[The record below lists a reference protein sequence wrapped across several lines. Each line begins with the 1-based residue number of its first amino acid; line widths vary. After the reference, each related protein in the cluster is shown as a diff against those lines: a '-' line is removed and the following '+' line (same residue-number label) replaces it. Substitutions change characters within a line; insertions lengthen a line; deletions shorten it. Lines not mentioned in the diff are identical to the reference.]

1 MTEKE
6 KFLAMTRQAL
16 SPDGTDGTDW
26 IDRID

>member
-16 SPDGTDGTDW
+16 SPDGTDGTDG
-26 IDRID
+26 ID